1 MRLIDPELIEAKRL
15 VPLTKLMDAVEQL
28 PFEQQEAIAEEL
40 CGAQEAVIHR
50 LRGASEVSWS
60 KRGWTGTSPYNSSAP
75 PYRSANSRPALRP
88 ATDSTYMVRTP
99 YWHAFGSLY
108 DPERSIKECHFV
120 IDRTRCQVQH
130 GPPERS
136 LDR

>member
-1 MRLIDPELIEAKRL
+1 VDGDFPIQLIRAALSIGELTA
-15 VPLTKLMDAVEQL
+15 
-28 PFEQQEAIAEEL
+28 
-40 CGAQEAVIHR
+40 
-50 LRGASEVSWS
+50 
-60 KRGWTGTSPYNSSAP
+60 
-75 PYRSANSRPALRP
+75 RPLRP